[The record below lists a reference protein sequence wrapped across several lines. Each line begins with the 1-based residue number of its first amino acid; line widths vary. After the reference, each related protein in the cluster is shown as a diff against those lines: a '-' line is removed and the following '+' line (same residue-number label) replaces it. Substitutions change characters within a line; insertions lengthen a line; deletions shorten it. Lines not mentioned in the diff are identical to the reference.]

1 MDQRPPRG
9 SLRGPLASRRLRPVT
24 AEGRH
29 ALVEVNAPAGRS
41 SRGRGVRPFDRTPI
55 VFACLPGPAPLSPRH
70 STPEPMHAEPDQAPS
85 DPSWRTASQA
95 LDDLMRKLL
104 VVHRPLEAEERLA
117 KRRPGSD
124 GRWPPP
130 RVDRRPV
137 PQGQRGSPDG
147 GQGVRSSWETAVR
160 RVFFC
165 SSKAA
170 SRRAVSRWAM
180 VWSVMSTYTPCQ

>member
-1 MDQRPPRG
+1 MDQRLPRG
-9 SLRGPLASRRLRPVT
+9 SLRGSLASRRLRPVT

-137 PQGQRGSPDG
+137 PGSARLPGWRSGGCEARGKPPSG
-147 GQGVRSSWETAVR
+147 G
-160 RVFFC
+160 C
-165 SSKAA
+165 SSA
-170 SRRAVSRWAM
+170 RPRQPAVGRSHAGPWCGR
-180 VWSVMSTYTPCQ
+180 